1 MWPWG
6 HAATGYLLYALYTHG
21 RYDRPP
27 KGPPTL
33 LLLFGTQLPDLID
46 KPLAWTLP
54 VLPSGRSLGHSLLL
68 LVPLS
73 LLVYALAVRYQN
85 ANWGIAFA
93 IGVLSHAVVDVLP
106 PAVRGEFAY
115 TTSLVW
121 PLLPP
126 PPYDERGR
134 TIVGH
139 FLAIEPAPLLMFEL
153 VLTLVAVVV
162 WWRQGRPGVRT
173 IRDVS
178 IDTRTVDSK

>member
-6 HAATGYLLYALYTHG
+6 HAALGYLLYASYTRR

-27 KGPPTL
+27 DGPPTV

-68 LVPLS
+68 LVPLV
-73 LLVYALAVRYQN
+73 LVVAVAVQDRDPEWATALA
-85 ANWGIAFA
+85 
-93 IGVLSHAVVDVLP
+93 IGALSHTVVDVLP
-106 PAVRGEFAY
+106 ALVRGEFAY

-126 PPYDERGR
+126 PPYDKQGR
-134 TIVGH
+134 TIIGH
-139 FLAIEPAPLLMFEL
+139 FLSLEPTPMVKFEL
-153 VLTLVAVVV
+153 VLALVALVV
-162 WWRQGRPGVRT
+162 WWRQGRPGIDT
-173 IRDVS
+173 IRAVVVN
-178 IDTRTVDSK
+178 TRGQ

>member
-6 HAATGYLLYALYTHG
+6 HAATGYLLYAAYTHV

-27 KGPPTL
+27 DGPPTV

-85 ANWGIAFA
+85 ADWGSAFV

-106 PAVRGEFAY
+106 PAIRGKFAY

-121 PLLPP
+121 PLLPA
-126 PPYDERGR
+126 PPYNEQDR

-139 FLAIEPAPLLMFEL
+139 VLSIEPTPLLTFETI
-153 VLTLVAVVV
+153 LTAVGFAV
-162 WWRQGRPGVRT
+162 WWRQGRPGIAT
-173 IRDVS
+173 IRDVL
-178 IDTRTVDSK
+178 IDMRSVDSE